1 MTPGAPWAYIN
12 AKKAK
17 QKAEEEIAALQAR
30 IQRLEGQILD
40 LGQDPVP

>member
-1 MTPGAPWAYIN
+1 MAGTPWAYIN

-17 QKAEEEIAALQAR
+17 QRADDQVAALEAR
-30 IQRLEGQILD
+30 IKRLEAQILD